1 MINSFLLHQKLLKN
15 LAPRMVTDWSNC
27 LIIICLVLCLF
38 VHVCVWGCG
47 KIRIGLSEKI
57 LMTYKANSDLERIL
71 PA

>member
-1 MINSFLLHQKLLKN
+1 
-15 LAPRMVTDWSNC
+15 MVTDWSSC
-27 LIIICLVLCLF
+27 LIIICLVLCLC

-57 LMTYKANSDLERIL
+57 LMIYKANSDLERIL